1 MGMNKRKIIIVGA
14 GVAGVELYDELKR
27 RPLLGYKVV
36 GFVDDDPKKQGK
48 KIKGL
53 PLLGNIRQLS
63 SIIRRCKV
71 EEVLIAI
78 PSAQGSQIREIISQC
93 QNAQVIFR
101 IVPRILEI
109 VQGKVHIGQ
118 VRPVSVE
125 DLLGRALR
133 QHEQAKIE
141 PLIKGKTVLITGAAG
156 SIGSELCRQI
166 LQFNPKKL
174 IMVDWWEN
182 GLFELDREFS
192 QSASHV
198 SCESI
203 IANIQ
208 DMAKVSWIFGKFRP
222 QIVFHAAAFKH
233 VPLMELHP
241 EEAVK
246 NNIWGTQVCARIAGE
261 HKVDK
266 FVFISTDKAVNPQ
279 SVMGAT
285 KLFAELIVRLLG
297 RKYATKYV
305 TVRFGNVL
313 GSYGSVVPI
322 FTKQIASGGP
332 ITLTDVD
339 MVRYFMTITEAVQLV
354 LQAAQLGK
362 GGEVFMLD
370 MGEPVKIVELARLMI
385 RLSGFKPDQEIP
397 IKIIGRRPGEKLVE
411 ELLTER
417 ENAAKTTNDYVF
429 ISTNGINIDEGVLW
443 RSFDNL
449 IRLSD
454 AQNRPGILKELR
466 EILPVFKKD
475 HD

>member
-1 MGMNKRKIIIVGA
+1 MNKRKIIIVGA

-27 RPLLGYKVV
+27 RPSLGYEVV

-53 PLLGNIRQLS
+53 PLLGNIRQLA
-63 SIIRRCKV
+63 SIVHQYKI

-78 PSAQGSQIREIISQC
+78 PSAQGSQIREIVTQC

-109 VQGKVHIGQ
+109 IQGKVHIGQ
-118 VRPVSVE
+118 VRPVNVE

-133 QHEQAKIE
+133 QHEQAQIA
-141 PLIKGKTVLITGAAG
+141 PLIRGKTVLVTGAAG

-192 QSASHV
+192 QSASHI
-198 SCESI
+198 SRESI

-208 DMAKVSWIFGKFRP
+208 DLPKVNWIFGKFRP

-266 FVFISTDKAVNPQ
+266 FVFISTDKAVNPE
-279 SVMGAT
+279 SVMGAS
-285 KLFAELIVRLLG
+285 KLFAELIVRELG
-297 RKYATKYV
+297 RKYSTKYI

-322 FTKQIASGGP
+322 FTKQIARGGP
-332 ITLTDVD
+332 VTVTNAD
-339 MVRYFMTITEAVQLV
+339 MVRYFMTITEAAQLV
-354 LQAAQLGK
+354 LQSAQLGK
-362 GGEVFMLD
+362 GSEVFILD
-370 MGEPVKIVELARLMI
+370 MGEPVRILELARLMI
-385 RLSGFKPDQEIP
+385 RLAGFQPDDEIP

-411 ELLTER
+411 ELLTDQ
-417 ENAAKTTNDYVF
+417 ENAAKTTNDYIF
-429 ISTNGINIDEGVLW
+429 ISTNGINIDDGVLW
-443 RSFDNL
+443 HSFDRL
-449 IRLSD
+449 KKLSD
-454 AQNRPGILKELR
+454 ALNRPGILKELGA
-466 EILPVFKKD
+466 ILPVFKKKP
-475 HD
+475 